1 MEISDELKTFIHENI
16 DLINKNTKESWEK
29 LYERLYDLPRSWLLT
44 GEFTKTIIDAE
55 INDPAEI
62 LGYIPESYL
71 HNSNV
76 TNYEIPN
83 NVTLIGTSA
92 FYDCRSLTN
101 IIIPDSVKSI
111 LGYAF
116 YNCSSLA
123 SVIIPDNVSSIGDD
137 AFYNCSSLKS
147 MVISNSVINIGSYAF
162 SRCSNLPSI
171 TIPDNVRSIG
181 YCAFKNCDKLKRVI
195 IGNGVTSI
203 GEEAFENCNSLKE
216 IQYRGTKKQALTKL
230 KVRNKRWRYGSS
242 IEKIICNDGIIEL

>member
-29 LYERLYDLPRSWLLT
+29 LYERLYDLPRSGLLT

-101 IIIPDSVKSI
+101 IIIPDSVTSI

-123 SVIIPDNVSSIGDD
+123 SIIIPDNVSSIGDD
-137 AFYNCSSLKS
+137 AFY
-147 MVISNSVINIGSYAF
+147 
-162 SRCSNLPSI
+162 
-171 TIPDNVRSIG
+171 
-181 YCAFKNCDKLKRVI
+181 NCDKLKRVI

-242 IEKIICNDGIIEL
+242 IEKIICTDGEIEL